1 MTKIP
6 RTSRSRAKKTHS
18 CRNISFRIVERDGAV
33 DNYSLWIFQ
42 VSSKNSSRTYL
53 NRGIAKM
60 NLGFTVKATS
70 GLETALELARN
81 SDNVDLVRQVE

>member
-1 MTKIP
+1 
-6 RTSRSRAKKTHS
+6 
-18 CRNISFRIVERDGAV
+18 
-33 DNYSLWIFQ
+33 
-42 VSSKNSSRTYL
+42 
-53 NRGIAKM
+53 M